1 MTRQN
6 ASRAKT
12 KANGENAVGVPYGKS
27 SWWTVAA
34 ATLGLSVSNG
44 PLIQYSFGTFLKPL
58 GEEFHADRGTLSTA
72 VLVAFIFAGIFT
84 PLVGWLVDRYGVRP
98 VLMPAI
104 VLFALAIAALGLSPA
119 SATAFIVLYGVAGA
133 FSAGQTPL
141 AYAKSVAGNFERHR
155 GLALGISMSGVGLG
169 AAVIPQVSQFLIGNF
184 GWRTAYLGLG
194 AFMLVASLPAVF
206 LLLREPT
213 LGSRT
218 TASGGMGLSGREA
231 LARPELWSLTFAF
244 AVLVAAGGGMFAHV
258 MSMLTD
264 RGIPPQIAVSAIS
277 AAGLSLIVGRFIA
290 GYLLDRIFAP
300 YVTLFFLLVPF
311 AGMCLLYLPLSPT
324 VAVVATV
331 SVALG
336 VGAEVDLM
344 GYLTSR
350 YFGMR
355 FFGEIYSYMFAVFCF
370 GAGLGP
376 FLMGLSYAKTGSY
389 DTAILGF
396 AVCLLISSGLILT
409 LGPYRYP
416 AVSAVEPVPA

>member
-1 MTRQN
+1 
-6 ASRAKT
+6 
-12 KANGENAVGVPYGKS
+12 VGLPYGKNR
-27 SWWTVAA
+27 WWVVVA

-58 GEEFHADRGTLSTA
+58 GQEFGVDRGTLSTA

-84 PLVGWLVDRYGVRP
+84 PVVGRLVDRYGVRP
-98 VLMPAI
+98 VLLPAL
-104 VLFALAIAALGLSPA
+104 VLFALAIAALSLSPP
-119 SATAFIVLYGVAGA
+119 SAIAFIALYGIAGA

-141 AYAKSVAGNFERHR
+141 PYSKSVAGNFESHR

-169 AAVIPQVSQFLIGNF
+169 AAIIPQVAQFLISHF
-184 GWRTAYLGLG
+184 GWRTAYVGLG
-194 AFMLVASLPAVF
+194 GFMLLVSFPSVLF
-206 LLLREPT
+206 LLREPT
-213 LGSRT
+213 LAGRSISSRGT
-218 TASGGMGLSGREA
+218 GLTGREA
-231 LARPELWSLTFAF
+231 LATPELWSLTFAF

-258 MSMLTD
+258 MPMLTD
-264 RGIPPQIAVSAIS
+264 RGIPPQVAVSAIS

-311 AGMCLLYLPLSPT
+311 AGLCLLYLPLSPT
-324 VAVVATV
+324 VAIVATTCV
-331 SVALG
+331 GLG
-336 VGAEVDLM
+336 VGAEIDLM

-355 FFGEIYSYMFAVFCF
+355 FFGEIYSYMFSLFCF

-376 FLMGLSYAKTGSY
+376 FLMGMSFAKTGSY
-389 DTAILGF
+389 NTAILGF
-396 AVCLLISSGLILT
+396 AISLLVASGLIFS

-416 AVSAVEPVPA
+416 AVTAEPVAA